1 MQSEKEKFLEL
12 GEKPVGRLLL
22 RYATPAIVAMAASS
36 VYNIIDGIFIGQ
48 GVGPEAIMG
57 LALTMP
63 VMSLTGAF
71 GAMVGV
77 GGSTLMS
84 VRLGQRDYEAAR
96 KILGTV
102 LVMNIVMGL
111 SLQLLLQ
118 ITLEPVL
125 RFFGASDVTLGP
137 AYDFMTV
144 ILVGNVVTHLYLGLN
159 ALLRSTN
166 RPEKAMRATI
176 GTVVVNCLLAPLFIF
191 VFDWGIRGAAM
202 ATVTAQLVMLLW
214 QIRLFSHKSDMI
226 HIQRR
231 YLRLDWRIVRQS
243 LAIGLSPFLI
253 NLCACFVTIL
263 MTRSL
268 ANYGGDYAV
277 GAYGIAN
284 RLLMLVALV
293 VIGLNQGMQPIAGYN
308 YGARKFGRVVEV
320 LRWALIFG
328 TVVTT
333 IGFAVA
339 MFWAE
344 PCASLFA
351 SDSPELITMSA
362 HAMRILALMFPVVG
376 LCIVATAFFQS
387 LGKPGTAIFLSLT
400 RQLLFIVPAVIVL
413 PRIFTDPVEGVF
425 WAYPVSDA
433 IAFVLA
439 AIMLW
444 RQVRA
449 FKREY
454 SIQSI

>member
-1 MQSEKEKFLEL
+1 MQDDKEKFLVL
-12 GEKPVGRLLL
+12 GEKPVGRLLFQ
-22 RYATPAIVAMAASS
+22 YAMPAIVAMAASS

-48 GVGPEAIMG
+48 GVGPAAIMG

-84 VRLGQRDYEAAR
+84 VRLGQRDYEAAK
-96 KILGTV
+96 KILGNV
-102 LVMNIVMGL
+102 LVMNVVMGL
-111 SLQLLLQ
+111 SLQVALQ
-118 ITLEPVL
+118 LALTPVL

-144 ILVGNVVTHLYLGLN
+144 ILAGNVVTHLYLGLN

-166 RPEKAMRATI
+166 RPEKAMRATF
-176 GTVVVNCLLAPLFIF
+176 GTVLVNCALAPLFIF
-191 VFDWGIRGAAM
+191 VFGWGIRGAAA
-202 ATVTAQLVMLLW
+202 ATVMAQLVMLAW
-214 QIRLFSHKSDMI
+214 QVRLFSRKGDMI
-226 HIQRR
+226 HIERK
-231 YLRLDWRIVRQS
+231 YLRLDWKIVRQS

-253 NLCACFVTIL
+253 NLCACLVTIL

-268 ANYGGDYAV
+268 SDYGGDYAV

-284 RLLMLVALV
+284 RLLMLVALI

-308 YGARKFGRVVEV
+308 YGAQKYDRVIEV

-328 TVVTT
+328 TAVTT
-333 IGFAVA
+333 MGFAVA
-339 MFWAE
+339 MLWAE
-344 PCASLFA
+344 PCAALFA

-362 HAMRILALMFPVVG
+362 HAMRVLSLMFPVVG

-387 LGKPGTAIFLSLT
+387 LGKSGTAIFLSLT
-400 RQLLFIVPAVIVL
+400 RQLLFIVPALLIL
-413 PRIFTDPVEGVF
+413 PRLMADPVEGVW
-425 WAYPVSDA
+425 WAYPVSDVF
-433 IAFVLA
+433 AFLLTA
-439 AIMLW
+439 MMLW
-444 RQVRA
+444 RQVKA
-449 FKREY
+449 FKKTIEHTP
-454 SIQSI
+454 